1 MRILVAP
8 DSFKDCAPAGA
19 VADALAAG
27 LRRGWPNL
35 SVTTLPLADGGEGT
49 VAALV
54 AATGGRFASAA
65 VTGPRG
71 EPVSARYG
79 WLGDG
84 TTAVIEMSAASGLEL
99 LPPTLRDPRVTTTR
113 GTGELLLDALDQGA
127 TRLLVGIGGSATN
140 DGGAGLAQALGARLV
155 DDDGQDLGPGGA
167 ELARLARIDVGGLEP
182 RLARTE
188 LRVACD
194 VDNPLCGERGAS
206 AVYGPQK
213 GATPAAVAE
222 LDAALG
228 HYAEV
233 IRRDLG
239 RDIRDL
245 PGAGAAGG
253 LGGGLV
259 AFCGAELVRGI
270 DLVLDA
276 VEFDARLVDCDLVIT
291 GEGRL
296 DASTLHGKTV
306 VGVARRAAAAGV
318 PVIAVAGGVVG
329 DAAAFHQVGLS
340 ATVPLPSGPMTLAE
354 ALARGLELL
363 DGAGERIARL
373 LRLGVTYAA

>member
-8 DSFKDCAPAGA
+8 DSFKDCAAAGA

>member
-99 LPPTLRDPRVTTTR
+99 LPPALRDPRVTTTR
-113 GTGELLLDALDQGA
+113 GTGELLRHALDQGA

-167 ELARLARIDVGGLEP
+167 ELARLARIDVDGLEP
-182 RLARTE
+182 RLARTRI
-188 LRVACD
+188 RVACD

-206 AVYGPQK
+206 AIYGPQK
-213 GATPAAVAE
+213 GATPAVVAE
-222 LDAALG
+222 LDAALA

-239 RDIRDL
+239 RDIRYL

-259 AFCGAELVRGI
+259 AVCYAELARGI
-270 DLVLDA
+270 EMVLDA
-276 VEFDARLVDCDLVIT
+276 VEFDARLADCDLVIT

-306 VGVARRAAAAGV
+306 LGVVRRAAIAGV
-318 PVIAVAGGVVG
+318 PVIAVAGGLVG

-340 ATVPLPSGPMTLAE
+340 ATVPLPSGPMPLEE
-354 ALARGLELL
+354 ALARGRELL
-363 DGAGERIARL
+363 AAAGERVARL
-373 LRLGVTYAA
+373 LRLGASDAA

>member
-8 DSFKDCAPAGA
+8 DSFKDCAAAGA

-213 GATPAAVAE
+213 GATPVAVAE

-373 LRLGVTYAA
+373 FRLGVTNAA